1 MIYFNGI
8 KGKNYFEGWFFRVC
22 SDHFNCALIP
32 SVSVCGGERKAYI
45 QINCNRVSKRIEFD
59 FRDFSAT
66 DQEVRIGNNRFSDQG
81 ITFSSE
87 IVSLDVSFGGFAGLE
102 KDIMGCFKFGT
113 PCKHKIISMKHE
125 VRGTARFHHKKMTLY
140 NAVGYIEKD
149 WGKSFPRAYCWLQC
163 NEFAEKNSAF
173 FLSVADIN
181 LPILGLI
188 CVLLVDGREYR
199 FATYNFARIEK
210 LKKGEIV
217 LKKSKTR
224 LQIKFW
230 GDNAQELSAPEK
242 GRMKNVIKEDLDG
255 TIELKLFEGEK
266 PAYTFHGKNAG
277 VEWVD
282 FP

>member
-1 MIYFNGI
+1 M
-8 KGKNYFEGWFFRVC
+8 
-22 SDHFNCALIP
+22 
-32 SVSVCGGERKAYI
+32 
-45 QINCNRVSKRIEFD
+45 
-59 FRDFSAT
+59 
-66 DQEVRIGNNRFSDQG
+66 
-81 ITFSSE
+81 
-87 IVSLDVSFGGFAGLE
+87 
-102 KDIMGCFKFGT
+102 
-113 PCKHKIISMKHE
+113 
-125 VRGTARFHHKKMTLY
+125 
-140 NAVGYIEKD
+140 
-149 WGKSFPRAYCWLQC
+149 
-163 NEFAEKNSAF
+163 
-173 FLSVADIN
+173 
-181 LPILGLI
+181 
-188 CVLLVDGREYR
+188 DGREYR